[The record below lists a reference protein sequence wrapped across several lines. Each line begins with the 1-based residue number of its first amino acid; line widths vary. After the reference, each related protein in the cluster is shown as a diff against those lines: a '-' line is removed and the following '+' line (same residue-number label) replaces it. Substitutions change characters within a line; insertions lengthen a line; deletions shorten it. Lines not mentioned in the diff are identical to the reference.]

1 MELPVLIEPLSDRP
15 GYAAQLG
22 APFHLQAEAGT
33 AEDAR
38 QQLAVLLQRR
48 LQGGATLGAIS
59 VPAGL
64 GSAVEGWLADDTLTQ
79 QWLQQVQQHRQ
90 ECDEADRRRLL
101 GDAGQEKAVS

>member
-22 APFHLQAEAGT
+22 APFHLRAEAAT

-48 LQGGATLGAIS
+48 LQGGATLGAIR

-64 GSAVEGWLADDTLTQ
+64 SAAGEGWLADDELTQ
-79 QWLQQVQQHRQ
+79 QWLQEVRQ
-90 ECDEADRRRLL
+90 YRAECDEADQRRL
-101 GDAGQEKAVS
+101 